1 MAPSDSSL
9 NSSITAKFVPL
20 QTVITPDLN
29 RVRRKLILYQVL
41 RNTVMEAFTADSLP
55 KCLERNK
62 NVLEVII
69 IVLHHYRGP
78 FPYRVCT
85 KTHQKGVKRHLLIR
99 FTIFATSYT
108 LSPPKFQN
116 REKRGMRI
124 LWFSEEDAK
133 WSRSVTSRWLPLHF
147 CSFFLYDLRI
157 TRDMI
162 RSLPVFFL
170 LVYGQQRTTEWTEW
184 EECDYQ
190 LEVRH
195 KLQCATLKWFSF
207 R

>member
-147 CSFFLYDLRI
+147 CSFFSLRLTNYKRYDKKP
-157 TRDMI
+157 T
-162 RSLPVFFL
+162 SFLPTCL
-170 LVYGQQRTTEWTEW
+170 RTTANYRM
-184 EECDYQ
+184 DRVGG
-190 LEVRH
+190 VR
-195 KLQCATLKWFSF
+195 LSVRGST
-207 R
+207 